1 MDTNALVA
9 KTAKGDEEILRRSHG
24 LDRNLRY
31 VLILVDG
38 KSTIQQI
45 LRKGHGLPDMEA
57 SLQSLAEQGFIH
69 VDGEPVGNAVGGG
82 TDPAAVKME
91 LISIAKEVLGADAA
105 KVVSKLEAAPDS
117 KEGIL
122 EVTTQCK
129 KLVRLII
136 DEQKAE
142 KLMARCAG
150 VIEQL

>member
-1 MDTNALVA
+1 MNMNALVV
-9 KTAKGDEEILRRSHG
+9 KTAKGEDEIQRRNHG

-38 KSTIQQI
+38 KSSIQQI
-45 LRKGHGLPDMEA
+45 LRKGHGLPDIEA
-57 SLQSLAEQGFIH
+57 SLRNLAEQGFIQ
-69 VDGEPVGNAVGGG
+69 VDGDVAGNTASRVS
-82 TDPAAVKME
+82 DPAAAKME
-91 LISIAKEVLGADAA
+91 LIGIAKEVLGADAA
-105 KVVSKLEAAPDS
+105 KVIGKLEAAPNS

-122 EVTTQCK
+122 EVINQCK

-150 VIEQL
+150 VMEQL

>member
-9 KTAKGDEEILRRSHG
+9 KTAKGEEEILRRSHG

-38 KSTIQQI
+38 KSSVEQI
-45 LRKGHGLPDMEA
+45 LRKGHGLPDIEG
-57 SLQSLAEQGFIH
+57 SLRTLAEQGFVH
-69 VDGEPVGNAVGGG
+69 VDGEPTASAGASASE
-82 TDPAAVKME
+82 PAAVKME
-91 LISIAKEVLGADAA
+91 LIAIAQEVLGSDAA

-122 EVTTQCK
+122 EVTNQCK

-136 DEQKAE
+136 DEQKADQ
-142 KLMARCAG
+142 LMARCAG
-150 VIEQL
+150 VMEQL